1 MSLLTPITVVFAT
14 ILVLDKA
21 VLREHVDLHHARE
34 PRFVAWGFAQ
44 M

>member
-1 MSLLTPITVVFAT
+1 MSLLTPITVVFAI

-21 VLREHVDLHHARE
+21 VLRGHVDLHHVRE
-34 PRFVAWGFAQ
+34 PRFVARGFAR